1 LNQLHVTL
9 YVFFEQDAAERF
21 VRYWEGRREVFGN
34 EKYVLPM
41 TLSEA
46 LKDDLAAIEAG
57 VYLPLPKK
65 DLSGRSM
72 MYLEPHRNTG
82 KGYSSE
88 SLVSTIVAAMFS
100 CVIMKS
106 PILTIL
112 L

>member
-1 LNQLHVTL
+1 
-9 YVFFEQDAAERF
+9 
-21 VRYWEGRREVFGN
+21 
-34 EKYVLPM
+34 M

-88 SLVSTIVAAMFS
+88 SLVSTIVTAMFS